1 MFFVVIVPFGVIH
14 AFIITLLAIFLA
26 IMMNIKMI
34 VYRFWKCHFF
44 CPINFLL
51 AGCKVYLFTS
61 YSIYVVILKVMNSQ
75 YQKISPTLLVID
87 NDPSTAAV
95 FKKLLEAKDYNVL
108 TTNSSKESL
117 GIIQQVMLDL
127 IILDLLM
134 PEMDGWELC
143 KAIREMTRTPILIIS
158 AIESSEI
165 ITKTLNLGA
174 DDYLVKPVSSYTL
187 IAHVKNLVRRYKT
200 EELALPEN
208 Q

>member
-1 MFFVVIVPFGVIH
+1 MK
-14 AFIITLLAIFLA
+14 
-26 IMMNIKMI
+26 N
-34 VYRFWKCHFF
+34 
-44 CPINFLL
+44 
-51 AGCKVYLFTS
+51 S
-61 YSIYVVILKVMNSQ
+61 YPYNTPSI
-75 YQKISPTLLVID
+75 LVID
-87 NDPSTAAV
+87 NDSSTAAV
-95 FKKLLEAKDYNVL
+95 FKKLLMSKDYHVL

-117 GIIQQVMLDL
+117 DIIQRIMLDL

-134 PEMDGWELC
+134 PEMDGWQLC

-187 IAHVKNLVRRYKT
+187 LAHVKNLVRRHKT

-208 Q
+208 E

>member
-1 MFFVVIVPFGVIH
+1 
-14 AFIITLLAIFLA
+14 
-26 IMMNIKMI
+26 MNRPYPK
-34 VYRFWKCHFF
+34 
-44 CPINFLL
+44 IN
-51 AGCKVYLFTS
+51 
-61 YSIYVVILKVMNSQ
+61 
-75 YQKISPTLLVID
+75 PTVLVID

-117 GIIQQVMLDL
+117 DIVQRVMLDL

-134 PEMDGWELC
+134 PGMDGWQLC
-143 KAIREMTRTPILIIS
+143 QAIRGLTRTPILIIS

-187 IAHVKNLVRRYKT
+187 LAHVKNLVRRHKT
-200 EELALPEN
+200 EELALPHN
-208 Q
+208 N

>member
-117 GIIQQVMLDL
+117 DIIQRVMLDL

>member
-1 MFFVVIVPFGVIH
+1 MK
-14 AFIITLLAIFLA
+14 
-26 IMMNIKMI
+26 N
-34 VYRFWKCHFF
+34 
-44 CPINFLL
+44 
-51 AGCKVYLFTS
+51 S
-61 YSIYVVILKVMNSQ
+61 YPYNTPSI
-75 YQKISPTLLVID
+75 LVID

-95 FKKLLEAKDYNVL
+95 FKKLLMSKDYHVL

-117 GIIQQVMLDL
+117 DIIQRIMLDL

-134 PEMDGWELC
+134 PEMDGWQLC

-187 IAHVKNLVRRYKT
+187 LAHVKNLVRRHKT

-208 Q
+208 E